1 MVFRL
6 TVQQPALAGA
16 SAERAAHRHLLSST
30 KAPAGPTVSK
40 TQTQVSYQ
48 PSTLFFFW
56 FSSLSLSQ
64 FPFLFSVSLS
74 LSFYFL
80 PDSQHILVLSL
91 SPPPACC
98 RDSKKLGKKPPVPST
113 YQTSPTPQPS
123 SPSTAPPPL
132 ISPPAHILIPWPPV
146 TPLPILG

>member
-48 PSTLFFFW
+48 L
-56 FSSLSLSQ
+56 SSSSSGSHH
-64 FPFLFSVSLS
+64 FPFPSFLLSFPSLS

-98 RDSKKLGKKPPVPST
+98 RDSKKLGKKPAVPST

-132 ISPPAHILIPWPPV
+132 ISPPAHILISWPPV
-146 TPLPILG
+146 THLPILG